1 MTTFKYFLKNSF
13 HIIFTYGPFDALSFF
28 VNYFKYRKEINL
40 KIALVKSD
48 FEINNPGESFNK
60 YLDTSYWIFENLKRI
75 YHLNLHKKNS
85 QLILDLGAGAGYFAY
100 LCKKYGHNVTALDMD
115 NNPMYNSIIELLEI
129 NRINHKISFGRN
141 LPLPEG
147 LKFDLVTAFMICFN
161 NHKEDNLWHLEE
173 WDWFLKFL
181 IKHLQLDGKIFLSFN
196 EESTLNPIDKN
207 LYNYFKKYNHIA
219 NHLEFLLTPQEKN
232 FFKN

>member
-1 MTTFKYFLKNSF
+1 
-13 HIIFTYGPFDALSFF
+13 
-28 VNYFKYRKEINL
+28 
-40 KIALVKSD
+40 
-48 FEINNPGESFNK
+48 
-60 YLDTSYWIFENLKRI
+60 
-75 YHLNLHKKNS
+75 
-85 QLILDLGAGAGYFAY
+85 
-100 LCKKYGHNVTALDMD
+100 
-115 NNPMYNSIIELLEI
+115 MYNSIIELLEI